1 MVSFAQ
7 RNGINQRPKIGK
19 LMAIQEE
26 IYRQLYLLL
35 PDSIS
40 HYDVLESRVNG
51 SPPLILHLLERH
63 PYTTFLRLTY
73 AFTGSG
79 SSCFSPN
86 AHIRLYHDAKLAEV
100 TSFSNQQGIRRFA
113 SPFIPARNAM
123 LRAWRQNRALEKW
136 LDYVLHQGHHTE
148 TMRPVSESS
157 AMLHTSKVP
166 VIVS

>member
-7 RNGINQRPKIGK
+7 KHGMHQRPKIGK

-26 IYRQLYLLL
+26 IYRQLHLLL

-40 HYDVLESRVNG
+40 HYDVLESRVHG

-63 PYTTFLRLTY
+63 PYTTFMRLTY
-73 AFTGSG
+73 AFSGSG
-79 SSCFSPN
+79 SGRFSPN

-100 TSFSNQQGIRRFA
+100 TSFSSKQGIRRFA

-148 TMRPVSESS
+148 TMRPVSDSR
-157 AMLHTSKVP
+157 ALIKKVKAP
-166 VIVS
+166 VTVG

>member
-26 IYRQLYLLL
+26 IYRQLHLLL

-40 HYDVLESRVNG
+40 HYDVLESRVTG

-79 SSCFSPN
+79 NARFSPN

-100 TSFSNQQGIRRFA
+100 TSFSSQQGIRRFA
-113 SPFIPARNAM
+113 SPFIPARNIM
-123 LRAWRQNRALEKW
+123 LRAWRQNRVLEKW

-148 TMRPVSESS
+148 TMRPVSESRAVS
-157 AMLHTSKVP
+157 HTAKVP
-166 VIVS
+166 VTIE

>member
-26 IYRQLYLLL
+26 IYRQLHLLL

-40 HYDVLESRVNG
+40 HYDVLESRVTG

-73 AFTGSG
+73 AFPGSG
-79 SSCFSPN
+79 NARFSPN

-100 TSFSNQQGIRRFA
+100 TSFSSQQGIRRFA
-113 SPFIPARNAM
+113 SPFIPARNIM
-123 LRAWRQNRALEKW
+123 LRAWRQNRVLEKW

-148 TMRPVSESS
+148 TMRPVSESRAVS
-157 AMLHTSKVP
+157 HTAKVP
-166 VIVS
+166 VTIE